1 MLMKLFKHLTLH
13 FLFNRQSLQFEVNL
27 RHYSLSILSLSLSLP
42 LSLSLSFPIYYIIIY
57 CILSSGTR
65 GTDNE
70 ERSKSSMDVRHGDS
84 PPLSR
89 RKKMWHSFRRKMRS
103 TSRSRDK
110 SRGDSLEYEMDGEDP
125 DGMDISY
132 GPAVLDVDGG
142 VNNDSGSPQTEK
154 STNESIVNGKSDT
167 SEKRK
172 NKFKNSVT
180 STLERRKKRGSQEEK
195 HEKEGREKDKESEGD
210 SGIAVVESVSTATI
224 YLISI
229 SHGYRNNT

>member
-1 MLMKLFKHLTLH
+1 
-13 FLFNRQSLQFEVNL
+13 
-27 RHYSLSILSLSLSLP
+27 
-42 LSLSLSFPIYYIIIY
+42 
-57 CILSSGTR
+57 
-65 GTDNE
+65 
-70 ERSKSSMDVRHGDS
+70 
-84 PPLSR
+84 
-89 RKKMWHSFRRKMRS
+89 
-103 TSRSRDK
+103 
-110 SRGDSLEYEMDGEDP
+110 MDGEDP